1 MLGSPLLDPVNIG
14 LGPAD
19 SKVGFLLLLLTS
31 DRIYLTHLRA
41 NIVNSIVSGV
51 LDFSTLLDFLNLL
64 DFLTL
69 LNFAFPGLRAD
80 SIGFLFIVIHLK
92 CVKYKK
98 KSAN

>member
-64 DFLTL
+64 LDFLTL
-69 LNFAFPGLRAD
+69 LDFAFPGL
-80 SIGFLFIVIHLK
+80 
-92 CVKYKK
+92 
-98 KSAN
+98 